1 VCGITGALD
10 PHYIYPIII
19 RVGGWPHKIKAG
31 FLPGIA
37 KMGYGVLGQVGFFD
51 LFVVKF
57 DYKKEKI
64 ELKEK
69 K

>member
-1 VCGITGALD
+1 
-10 PHYIYPIII
+10 
-19 RVGGWPHKIKAG
+19 
-31 FLPGIA
+31 
-37 KMGYGVLGQVGFFD
+37 VLGQVGFFD